1 MEVLILGL
9 IKVKLEFVLQLRG
22 KVNKINYYNEI
33 KNELINNEI
42 NRTVKNY
49 SINRNDLNSYY
60 NVGKLLL
67 DAGNQY
73 GESII
78 KEYSLRLTEDLGPGY
93 SQRNLRN
100 MRQFYKVSQKW
111 QTLSAKLSWSHY
123 CEILWFDDNKFQ
135 YYVKIA
141 ELNNLSIRQ
150 LREKIKS
157 NEYERLPEFTKNKLL
172 NQDKQNVV
180 DFVKNPIKIK
190 NDNKYDILSEKIL
203 QKLILED
210 IENFLEELG
219 IGFTFIKSEYPIKL
233 GNRYNYIDLLLY
245 NIKYRCYVV
254 IELKITELKKE
265 HTGQIMTYM
274 NYIDKHI
281 KSINQE
287 KTIGIIISRRDNH
300 YYIEYSSDNRIYTKN
315 YVIS

>member
-1 MEVLILGL
+1 MEVLILRL

-22 KVNKINYYNEI
+22 KVNRINYYNEI

-157 NEYERLPEFTKNKLL
+157 NEYERLPMETKNKMINEDRLEMKDL
-172 NQDKQNVV
+172 IP
-180 DFVKNPIKIK
+180 NPILIK
-190 NDNKYDILSEKIL
+190 NKNNIEVVTERILHN
-203 QKLILED
+203 LILEN
-210 IENFLEELG
+210 IESFMKELG
-219 IGFTFIKSEYPIKL
+219 NAFSFIGSEYKIKI
-233 GNRYNYIDLLLY
+233 GDSYHKIDLLLF
-245 NIKYRCYVV
+245 NIKYNSYVV
-254 IELKITELKKE
+254 VELKVTEFKAEYISQVQK
-265 HTGQIMTYM
+265 YM
-274 NYIDKHI
+274 NYIDKNV
-281 KSINQE
+281 KEVSNNS
-287 KTIGIIISRRDNH
+287 TIGILICKKENRFV
-300 YYIEYSSDNRIYTKN
+300 IEYCSLDSIVVREYEFI
-315 YVIS
+315 

>member
-1 MEVLILGL
+1 MEVLILRL

-22 KVNKINYYNEI
+22 KVNRINYYNEI

-60 NVGKLLL
+60 NVGKLLS

-157 NEYERLPEFTKNKLL
+157 NEYERLPMETKNKMKSEDRLEMKDL
-172 NQDKQNVV
+172 IP
-180 DFVKNPIKIK
+180 NPILIK
-190 NDNKYDILSEKIL
+190 NKNNIEVVTERILHN
-203 QKLILED
+203 LILEN
-210 IENFLEELG
+210 IESFMKELG
-219 IGFTFIKSEYPIKL
+219 NAFSFIGSEYKIKI
-233 GNRYNYIDLLLY
+233 GDSYHKIDLLLF
-245 NIKYRCYVV
+245 NIKYNSYVV
-254 IELKITELKKE
+254 VELKVTEFKAEYISQVQK
-265 HTGQIMTYM
+265 YM
-274 NYIDKHI
+274 NYIDKNV
-281 KSINQE
+281 KEVSNNS
-287 KTIGIIISRRDNH
+287 TIGILICKKENRFV
-300 YYIEYSSDNRIYTKN
+300 IEYCSLDSIVVREYEFI
-315 YVIS
+315 

>member
-1 MEVLILGL
+1 M
-9 IKVKLEFVLQLRG
+9 
-22 KVNKINYYNEI
+22 NYYNEI

-42 NRTVKNY
+42 NRKVKNY
-49 SINRNDLNSYY
+49 SINKSDLDTYY

-78 KEYSLRLTEDLGPGY
+78 KEYSLKLTEELGLGY

-135 YYVKIA
+135 YYVKLT
-141 ELNNLSIRQ
+141 ELNSLSIRQ
-150 LREKIKS
+150 LRERIKS
-157 NEYERLPEFTKNKLL
+157 NEYERLPKSTKNKLIK
-172 NQDKQNVV
+172 QDESNVV
-180 DFVKNPIKIK
+180 DFVKNPILIR
-190 NDNKYDILSEKIL
+190 NSDRYNIFSEKVL

-210 IENFLEELG
+210 IENFLDELG
-219 IGFTFIKSEYPIKL
+219 NGFTFIKSEYPIKI
-233 GNRYNYIDLLLY
+233 GDRYNYIDLLLY
-245 NIKYRCYVV
+245 NIKYKCYVV
-254 IELKITELKKE
+254 VELKVTELKKE

-274 NYIDKHI
+274 NYIDKNI
-281 KSINQE
+281 
-287 KTIGIIISRRDNH
+287 KTIEENDTVGIIICRQDN
-300 YYIEYSSDNRIYTKN
+300 E
-315 YVIS
+315 YVIKYCSDDRIIAREYELV